1 MSEEY
6 TLNKKQVKT
15 NLQDELRQL
24 KAKRTEKNKEIK
36 NISNADA
43 KAVLVKDLLQIN
55 EQITEITAKLTALQE
70 AIEQE
75 KKDKKALEKAN
86 SKSGIDDASYEE
98 VMNTM
103 SAIQSWLPKIPSMAW
118 IIQDQNFVFIDEY
131 ADSKEK
137 QNVQVITHD
146 MTKFKDY
153 VANRLGVQYKT
164 LMPSLIKELFN
175 HSGRTYDLSRY
186 SIDDKMWRQSNV
198 YLPIKFME
206 KYFID
211 KMEVDEEPYSPFFDT
226 LIHSLSGGKA
236 ENKEHIERWIVHKVI
251 NYRKAVTTPDIII
264 VGHVGGNGKGIIQ
277 AIIRLMMPAALSGKA
292 NTKTLNGNFNA
303 IMMGKLVVF
312 FDDQNSREIPLE
324 VVKQLAG
331 SETMIFEPKGK
342 DQYEGEKTHSS
353 AWFSNKLPFKLTPG
367 GQEGGVDRRF
377 SVMSTNITF
386 LESIREYYKEVHNQ
400 DMTVEESKDIAE
412 MIVRDILLNRL
423 HIARWFMALRRR
435 YPEINENYTLKP
447 LHGQDYQ
454 YFLKLQKT
462 AMESIWDL
470 LVIPQIKSGGCVP
483 IFVIK
488 ELIRHIDGKQLGSK
502 SNLER
507 KITELAN
514 TTKMDVIT
522 ERTRIDIYPS
532 KYSKPKQCTVI
543 RPKDKNEWLEK
554 SFNWSLVSSKD
565 FIDATGANGELISEE
580 DLVFGQVRMI
590 EDDMPEAVAAGI
602 DFEDI
607 LNKKNKK
614 NSED

>member
-1 MSEEY
+1 MSEEF
-6 TLNKKQVKT
+6 TLNKKQIKT

-36 NISNADA
+36 TVSNADA
-43 KAVLVKDLLQIN
+43 KTVLTKDLEEIN
-55 EQITEITAKLTALQE
+55 QQITDVTAKLTELQE
-70 AIEQE
+70 AIDQE
-75 KKDKKALEKAN
+75 KEEKKVQKKAN
-86 SKSGIDDASYEE
+86 SKRGMEDASYEE
-98 VMNTM
+98 IMASM
-103 SAIQSWLPKIPSMAW
+103 GAIASWLPSIPSMAW
-118 IIQDQNFVFIDEY
+118 IIQDQNFIFIDEY

-153 VANRLGVQYKT
+153 VANKLDLPYKT
-164 LMPSLIKELFN
+164 LMTNPIKELFN
-175 HSGRTYDLSRY
+175 RSGRTYDLSRY
-186 SIDDKMWRQSNV
+186 SIDDKMWRASNV

-206 KYFID
+206 KYFIN
-211 KMEVDEEPYSPFFDT
+211 KVEVDDKPYSHFFDV
-226 LIHSLSGGKA
+226 LMHSLSGGKA
-236 ENKEHIERWIVHKVI
+236 ENKEHIERWIVHKII
-251 NYRKAVTTPDIII
+251 NYRKAVTTPDLII
-264 VGHVGGNGKGIIQ
+264 VGHVGGNGKGIFQ

-386 LESIREYYKEVHNQ
+386 LESIRDYYREVLGQ
-400 DMTVEESKDIAE
+400 EMSVEESKDAAE
-412 MIVRDILLNRL
+412 LIVRDILLSRL
-423 HIARWFMALRRR
+423 EIARWFMALMKR
-435 YPEINENYTLKP
+435 YPEINKEYTLKP
-447 LHGQDYQ
+447 LHGEDYQ
-454 YFLKLQKT
+454 YFLKQQKT

-470 LVIPQIKSGGCVP
+470 LVIPQIKNGGCVP

-488 ELIRHIDGKQLGSK
+488 ELIRHIDGKQMGSK

-507 KITELAN
+507 KINELIN
-514 TTKMDVIT
+514 TTKLEVVT
-522 ERTRIDIYPS
+522 ERARIDIYPS
-532 KYSKPKQCTVI
+532 TYSKPKQCTVI
-543 RPKDKNEWLEK
+543 RPKGNGKWTDKT
-554 SFNWSLVSSKD
+554 FNWGLVSSKE
-565 FIDATGANGELISEE
+565 FIDVTTNGELISEE

-590 EDDMPEAVAAGI
+590 EDDMPEGNAEAI
-602 DFEDI
+602 EFEDI
-607 LNKKNKK
+607 LNEKNKK